1 MCIYIYILYVCYY
14 IIYYGQ
20 WCCWQESRSMDVIV
34 HGQKHSVT
42 IQIKRTSPQTSFST
56 THTSSTCPLSASHS
70 RIRLGSRQCLIVQNR
85 VAETVVARMDPR
97 RSSELN
103 CFLFVRVCL
112 SVNRFQFFQ
121 IFLINRIR
129 CLFSIFQFSP
139 EGGLDPIEASLT

>member
-1 MCIYIYILYVCYY
+1 
-14 IIYYGQ
+14 
-20 WCCWQESRSMDVIV
+20 MDLLEASLREICFSS
-34 HGQKHSVT
+34 HQFFRPLLKHV
-42 IQIKRTSPQTSFST
+42 R
-56 THTSSTCPLSASHS
+56 
-70 RIRLGSRQCLIVQNR
+70 
-85 VAETVVARMDPR
+85 TVVARMDPR